1 MHFRNFK
8 FQDYCDIKL
17 VILRNNVRKALE
29 SQEIEG
35 TKKERELFFSLTE
48 LYQSTDN
55 CQAMKRSVPI
65 FPLSI
70 LSEDCE
76 LE

>member
-1 MHFRNFK
+1 MK
-8 FQDYCDIKL
+8 QCK
-17 VILRNNVRKALE
+17 E
-29 SQEIEG
+29 SIRISGNRRDQEG
-35 TKKERELFFSLTE
+35 ARTFFSLTE